1 MTQHPAEAEDT
12 AVAPAAD
19 PASIRRAVMAG
30 GVGSVLEWYDFFAYG
45 TAASLVFGHV
55 FFPNISSAGG
65 TLAAF
70 ATYGVGFFARPV
82 GGLVFSHFGDRIG
95 RKMILIITLIMMGVA
110 TTLIGLLPSY
120 ESIGIAAPILL
131 VVLRLVQGFA
141 AGGELGGAIV
151 LALEYSGPRKRGFNT
166 SWMACGVI
174 GGLLLSSAV
183 FTVCTAVFSETAFQ
197 EYGWRIPFVVSI
209 LLVATGM
216 YVRLKVEES
225 PLFNEVRKSG
235 NQVRVPVVEVVRTHK
250 RSLLVVMGARLID
263 NGVFFIYSVYLLNY
277 AKEATDLS
285 STAALIALSLA
296 CVVALVLV
304 PWFASLSDRYGRRPV
319 FMAGAGF
326 SILAAF
332 PIFAMATTGNPLLFG
347 LALILGIA
355 VGWGMVTA
363 VVGAYFAELF
373 PARLRYSGITL
384 GREISSIFAGGLSP
398 FIAAALLTTTG
409 SIWPVAGYAIL
420 LSAVSL
426 IAVYYGPETYR
437 LESLR

>member
-1 MTQHPAEAEDT
+1 MTQDQADPRDT
-12 AVAPAAD
+12 VAPAAE
-19 PASIRRAVMAG
+19 PASVKRAVVAG

-82 GGLVFSHFGDRIG
+82 GGVVFSHFGDRVG
-95 RKMILIITLIMMGVA
+95 RKTILVITLVMMGVA

-120 ESIGIAAPILL
+120 EAIGIAAPIML

-151 LALEYSGPRKRGFNT
+151 LALEYSGAKRRGFNT

-183 FTVCTAVFSETAFQ
+183 FTVCTAVFSETAFR
-197 EYGWRIPFVVSI
+197 EYGWRVPFLISI
-209 LLVATGM
+209 LLVATGI
-216 YVRLKVEES
+216 YIRLRLEES
-225 PLFNEVRKSG
+225 PLFDEVRKSAPE
-235 NQVRVPVVEVVRTHK
+235 VRVPVVEVVRTHK

-277 AKEATDLS
+277 AQTTTSLS
-285 STAALIALSLA
+285 STAALIGLSTS
-296 CVVALVLV
+296 CVVALACV
-304 PWFASLSDRYGRRPV
+304 PWFATLSDRYGRRPV

-326 SILAAF
+326 SIVAAF
-332 PIFAMATTGNPLLFG
+332 PIFALATTGNPLLFG
-347 LALILGIA
+347 LALVLGIS
-355 VGWGMVTA
+355 VGWGLVTS

-398 FIAAALLTTTG
+398 FIAAALLAATG

-426 IAVYYGPETYR
+426 VAVYFGPETYR
-437 LESLR
+437 LESLS